1 MEEQED
7 GWLTVLEKNGL
18 GPAAAIFEN
27 YGIDSETDLLVLDP
41 DDFSK
46 LAARGLKPLHV
57 KKLERWCESVHERE
71 KNMLPNAPTAAA
83 LLSSEALNVVTPAAH
98 SVGAEAS
105 ECESGAENESERDGE
120 EDDDDSDD
128 DLEIVG
134 EQSGTADS
142 TGASSAGT
150 EAPAKKAKIT
160 LTAEQEKFAKQFRPP
175 ASKIDRPRKIPTRHL
190 TGRGASIKKQGT
202 RRHDVKPGTLQKRLL
217 NFPDQFLQAQGG
229 QLFCAACCTNV
240 GSSNSAVKQ
249 HLQTMQHTTKVQQ
262 KLAGSRDGVRL
273 LECIAQYKGVVRS
286 QAGGQEPVGF
296 AQVPETVQV
305 IRAELLQEMLR
316 AGIEVKKVNKIRG
329 WLERRMSVPL
339 LDADNLVRQY
349 IKWVLKR
356 PIKWVSKRAGIEQLS
371 IEWELGS
378 GDDGYIAGQ
387 VTYAEPEVSDLSKPS
402 ASNGKFLTDAQ
413 YAFTLEPYVNGTPA
427 PTLVTKEVDM
437 ALAAPFLLVNPDFSK
452 TEVVKAYAHSI
463 VAPAIDYWKQ
473 TIEGKKGD
481 QLERMKTVRIFNPLH
496 VLGNKISESDIDGL
510 KIFKFYEH
518 PEIRPQIEL
527 MKTEVMQYQALA
539 GSIKS
544 FEERKDS
551 KGKDTFALSDWWKSN
566 CATLPGF
573 AYVLRAVLTNSPN
586 SCPPER
592 LFSIFNA
599 TYDDD
604 QKSSYADY
612 IELSMQSQFNKRVLP

>member
-18 GPAAAIFEN
+18 GAAAAIFEN

-71 KNMLPNAPTAAA
+71 KNMLPTA
-83 LLSSEALNVVTPAAH
+83 
-98 SVGAEAS
+98 

-128 DLEIVG
+128 DLEVVG

-329 WLERRMSVPL
+329 WLERV
-339 LDADNLVRQY
+339 
-349 IKWVLKR
+349 
-356 PIKWVSKRAGIEQLS
+356 
-371 IEWELGS
+371 
-378 GDDGYIAGQ
+378 
-387 VTYAEPEVSDLSKPS
+387 
-402 ASNGKFLTDAQ
+402 SNG
-413 YAFTLEPYVNGTPA
+413 
-427 PTLVTKEVDM
+427 
-437 ALAAPFLLVNPDFSK
+437 S
-452 TEVVKAYAHSI
+452 
-463 VAPAIDYWKQ
+463 
-473 TIEGKKGD
+473 
-481 QLERMKTVRIFNPLH
+481 
-496 VLGNKISESDIDGL
+496 
-510 KIFKFYEH
+510 
-518 PEIRPQIEL
+518 
-527 MKTEVMQYQALA
+527 
-539 GSIKS
+539 
-544 FEERKDS
+544 
-551 KGKDTFALSDWWKSN
+551 
-566 CATLPGF
+566 
-573 AYVLRAVLTNSPN
+573 
-586 SCPPER
+586 
-592 LFSIFNA
+592 
-599 TYDDD
+599 
-604 QKSSYADY
+604 
-612 IELSMQSQFNKRVLP
+612 